1 MQRSSALVE
10 GAGGS
15 GSEAAATTYRPY
27 LDGLRAIAVYL
38 VVLFHAGSGLFTGGY
53 VGVDVF
59 FVLSGFLVTQLL
71 LRDIV
76 GIGRIRLSRF
86 YSRRFRRLLPAAFVV
101 LIVSAVVYAA
111 IASPAEQI
119 DAAGSFKAA
128 FLYSTNWY
136 FVHQATA
143 YFGTNIA
150 SNPVLHFW
158 SLAVEEQFYLVWPL
172 TLTGA
177 FVLTRRMDRAR
188 QLRVIGIVVAV
199 GALASVLF
207 ALSLRH
213 TDPNRA
219 YYGTDTR
226 AYELL
231 AGALIA
237 LVPAIVASARRHR
250 GAMRVATV
258 ASVGVLGVLA
268 SSWIDL
274 DAIERGIAVTITTV
288 VLIVALESSD
298 GGVVTRL
305 LSTRSMVYLGKISY
319 GTYLWH
325 WLVIVVLVKV
335 FHPSAIATIGITFL
349 VATGL
354 ASFSFDLMEHPVRT
368 SPRLDRHRRAV
379 IALGLTVSVVSA
391 LVLVPAILEDPHAGA
406 VGVAGAPTG
415 GVAPVPAGLDWRAVK
430 RENRDPPDCFSRPID
445 QCVVVHGTG
454 KTVALIGDSHAQML
468 IAPMMEIAK
477 AEKWTLA
484 ALVSNACPW
493 QDGLW
498 RFGGDTKR
506 GCLARK
512 ADWKD
517 RVIPRLDP
525 DIVVLINTTF
535 DREGLKGQHL
545 AGPKGPLATGSSA
558 AERAIE
564 AATVETV
571 ARYRADGRDV
581 VIIEP
586 IPQAPTHY
594 DPLACLS
601 TARFLDECRF
611 VDSREPSTTELFY
624 RRLARSSDH
633 VWDLDIDRLACPYL
647 PICDPVV
654 HGKIVWYDRS
664 HLSIAYSRTLA
675 DPIRAL
681 LTADG
686 IGSG

>member
-1 MQRSSALVE
+1 MQTSSALVE
-10 GAGGS
+10 GGGGS

-38 VVLFHAGSGLFTGGY
+38 VVLFHARSRQFTGGY

-76 GIGRIRLSRF
+76 SNGRIRLGRF

-101 LIVSAVVYAA
+101 LIVSAVVYTALV
-111 IASPAEQI
+111 SPAEQI
-119 DAAGSFKAA
+119 DAVGSFKAA

-136 FVHQATA
+136 FVHHATA
-143 YFGTNIA
+143 YFGANIA
-150 SNPVLHFW
+150 SNPLLHFW

-172 TLTGA
+172 TLAGA
-177 FVLTRRMDRAR
+177 FAFTRRMDRAK
-188 QLRVIGIVVAV
+188 QLRLIGIVVAL
-199 GALASVLF
+199 GALASAAF
-207 ALSLRH
+207 ALSLRNS
-213 TDPNRA
+213 DPNRA

-237 LVPAIVASARRHR
+237 LVPAIVTSARRHR
-250 GAMRVATV
+250 SAMRIATV
-258 ASVGVLGVLA
+258 ASIVVLGVLA
-268 SSWIDL
+268 SSWIHL
-274 DAIERGIAVTITTV
+274 DAIERGITVTVTTV
-288 VLIVALESSD
+288 TLIVALEAAD
-298 GGVVTRL
+298 GGLVTRL

-325 WLVIVVLVKV
+325 WLVILVLIKT
-335 FHPSAIATIGITFL
+335 FHPTAIATIGITFL

-406 VGVAGAPTG
+406 VGVAAGPTS

-430 RENRDPPDCFSRPID
+430 RENRTVPNCFARPVD
-445 QCVVVHGTG
+445 RCVVVRGTG
-454 KTVALIGDSHAQML
+454 QTVALIGDSHAGML
-468 IAPMMEIAK
+468 MAPMIEIAK

-484 ALVSNACPW
+484 VLVSNACPW

-498 RFGGDTKR
+498 RFNPMR
-506 GCLARK
+506 PCLARK
-512 ADWKD
+512 ADQRD
-517 RVIPRLDP
+517 RIIPRLDP
-525 DIVVLINTTF
+525 DIVVLINAPF
-535 DREGLKGQHL
+535 DREGLVGQHL
-545 AGPKGPLATGSSA
+545 GGPNGPLATGSPA

-564 AATVETV
+564 VASDRTV

-586 IPQAPTHY
+586 IPQAPRGY

-611 VDSREPSTTELFY
+611 VANRSPSPTELYY
-624 RRLARSSDH
+624 RRLARSSDQ
-633 VWDLDIDRLACPYL
+633 VWDLDLDRLACPYL

-654 HGKIVWYDRS
+654 RGKIVWYDLS
-664 HLSIAYSRTLA
+664 HLSVGYTRTLA
-675 DPIRAL
+675 SPIRAL
-681 LTADG
+681 FTADA
-686 IGSG
+686 IGSR